1 MSKTITRITLYWLNV
16 ENVLL
21 YFLSDGNKFAFGQES
36 SFEFNF
42 SGVIARSPGSGG
54 KSPRSPG
61 AGQDTDSGLEELDEG
76 EGDHIVFQVK
86 SIEVKML
93 IIYFRLCQ
101 PLLFVDKNLSY
112 CENILKLVC
121 LTPM

>member
-1 MSKTITRITLYWLNV
+1 MLFWRSNIIQTIDFYGLCV
-16 ENVLL
+16 ENILL
-21 YFLSDGNKFAFGQES
+21 YLLSEANKFAFGQES

-86 SIEVKML
+86 
-93 IIYFRLCQ
+93 
-101 PLLFVDKNLSY
+101 
-112 CENILKLVC
+112 
-121 LTPM
+121 